1 MNVCIYLSIV
11 LIYTMDHLG
20 AISLK
25 MDKQGDIPL
34 PQSIPKLETSHN
46 LIVDARIMNKSNLKQ
61 ACDNLLAISNNTYGM
76 TLNASLIDEED
87 YHTFIHS
94 VLLSGKLRYLVSLD
108 LSYIPLSYKSMQDIC
123 KFVNPIISGYNPLKR
138 LTMTKC
144 ELKATGTAMIIEALC
159 GNNFIEE
166 LYLTSNL
173 ATDYTVDVLV
183 IALHDI
189 CRNIYIYIYIYI
201 PACFNLFILLYFIQ

>member
-1 MNVCIYLSIV
+1 MC
-11 LIYTMDHLG
+11 TAG

-25 MDKQGDIPL
+25 MDEQGNIPL
-34 PQSIPKLETSHN
+34 PSNVPKLAADHN
-46 LIVDARIMNKSNLKQ
+46 LIIDARVIKKSNLKQ
-61 ACDNLLAISNNTYGM
+61 ACSSILEISNNIYSM
-76 TLNASLIDEED
+76 TTNASLMDEVD
-87 YHTFIHS
+87 YDIFIRS

-108 LSYIPLSYKSMQDIC
+108 LSYIPLSYNSTQDVC

-144 ELKATGTAMIIEALC
+144 ELRATGTAMILEALC

-173 ATDYTVDVLV
+173 GTDYTVDTLV
-183 IALHDI
+183 NEYNVIHVSS
-189 CRNIYIYIYIYI
+189 
-201 PACFNLFILLYFIQ
+201 